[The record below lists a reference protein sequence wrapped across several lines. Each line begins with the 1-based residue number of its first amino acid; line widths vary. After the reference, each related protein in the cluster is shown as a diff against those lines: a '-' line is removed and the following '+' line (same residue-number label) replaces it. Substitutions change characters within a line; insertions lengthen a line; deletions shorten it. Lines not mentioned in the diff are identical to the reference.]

1 MNMTREEAWEKHRN
15 RISRLAKW
23 GLNNGYINIYDE
35 GVIKKLRTIYEGGLP
50 ASILVF
56 SFLMRNIKQSKT
68 DFCKTY
74 SKIMAKAFLDEEG
87 DVKIVVASIESLRLN
102 PKYPE
107 SKDPLDSY
115 HAFVER
121 TTSDGR
127 QLIYDVT
134 IGLVTDKRLYWHMEH
149 PQVIYEIGKEKIAEI
164 DKTYKEYYPEGE
176 EQLLD
181 AAFFFLPSIEL
192 ACNTSSDE
200 CSLLELFQR
209 KLLQREIQLF
219 KNSLNLTSLKNLE
232 KEMEIYERRRA
243 GHM

>member
-1 MNMTREEAWEKHRN
+1 
-15 RISRLAKW
+15 
-23 GLNNGYINIYDE
+23 
-35 GVIKKLRTIYEGGLP
+35 
-50 ASILVF
+50 
-56 SFLMRNIKQSKT
+56 
-68 DFCKTY
+68 
-74 SKIMAKAFLDEEG
+74 MAKAFLDEEG

-232 KEMEIYERRRA
+232 KEMEIYERRRT